1 MASALRKFA
10 PLPLI
15 LAFASACLAQGL
27 LSGKVTD
34 KDGKPLGGVTIVVTN
49 QTSTRQISRR
59 TQTDGS
65 YAIRLQQGAYS
76 VKVAPPYEA
85 RFDRGKL
92 GDIGSYAKAICDD
105 TKKKCTV
112 LENVVMDGDH
122 KLDFSAVQPDNDEKA
137 AGAETAKKTG
147 PESREVIDRWRYNF
161 PEYDRYG
168 D

>member
-1 MASALRKFA
+1 MACTLRKFA

-15 LAFASACLAQGL
+15 FLCAASACLAQGL

-34 KDGKPLGGVTIVVTN
+34 KDGKPLAGVTVVVTN
-49 QTSTRQISRR
+49 QTSTRQIEKR
-59 TQTDGS
+59 TQPDGS
-65 YAIRLQQGAYS
+65 YAIRLPQGAYS

-92 GDIGSYAKAICDD
+92 GEIGSFVQAICDE

-122 KLDFSAVQPDNDEKA
+122 KLDFTVVEP
-137 AGAETAKKTG
+137 G
-147 PESREVIDRWRYNF
+147 
-161 PEYDRYG
+161 
-168 D
+168 